1 MTNEK
6 ERIAILYEKAL
17 VLQKEL
23 GSETNISGDIIE
35 LIAKWFSDVRVM
47 EGFLAI
53 CMAHATLQNKPLTMK
68 MARSILKKILKDVSS
83 NAMIKK

>member
-6 ERIAILYEKAL
+6 ERIAILNEKAL

-23 GSETNISGDIIE
+23 GSETSTSGNIIE
-35 LIAKWFSDVRVM
+35 LIAKRFSDVRVM
-47 EGFLAI
+47 EGMLAI
-53 CMAHATLQNKPLTMK
+53 CMAHATLLNKPLTMK
-68 MARSILKKILKDVSS
+68 IAESILKKILKDVSS